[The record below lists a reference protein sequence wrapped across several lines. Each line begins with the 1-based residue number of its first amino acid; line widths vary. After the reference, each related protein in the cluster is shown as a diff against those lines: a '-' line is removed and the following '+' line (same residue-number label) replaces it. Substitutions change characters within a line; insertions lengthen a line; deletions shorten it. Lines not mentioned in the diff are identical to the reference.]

1 MTDASLPP
9 LRAVAFD
16 LDGTLADSVPGI
28 CNTFT
33 TVLSAAGHRVPA
45 AVEIAAL
52 IGLPLADVM
61 LRFAPTGD
69 VNALTAHYRSVYTA
83 TVVPATLLFPRVW
96 SLLRACKAAGLE
108 LAIVTGKSTDVA
120 DATLRRCRIRS
131 LFSSVVGTERAARPK
146 PHPDLMHL
154 AISELGVPAEQTLL
168 VGDGTHDIEMGRDA
182 GARTCGVAWGV
193 HQAEHLKA
201 AGADHIVHS
210 MAELRRLILGP
221 APSPSRRGLGPWG

>member
-28 CNTFT
+28 CNTFS

-69 VNALTAHYRSVYTA
+69 VNALTSHYRSIYTS
-83 TVVPATLLFPRVW
+83 TVVPATLLFPRAW
-96 SLLRACKAAGLE
+96 SLLRACRAAGLE

-131 LFSSVVGTERAARPK
+131 LFRSVVGTERAARPK

-193 HQAEHLKA
+193 HQAEHLKS
-201 AGADHIVHS
+201 AGADHVVHS

-221 APSPSRRGLGPWG
+221 APSPSGRGLG

>member
-1 MTDASLPP
+1 MTDPPLPP

-33 TVLSAAGHRVPA
+33 TVLTAAGHPVPTA
-45 AVEIAAL
+45 LEIASL

-69 VNALTAHYRSVYTA
+69 VNALVTHYRAIYTA
-83 TVVPATLLFPRVW
+83 TVVPATLLFPRAW
-96 SLLRACKAAGLE
+96 SLLRACRAAGLE

-131 LFSSVVGTERAARPK
+131 LFTSVVGTERAARPK
-146 PHPDLMHL
+146 PFPDLMHL
-154 AISELGVPAEQTLL
+154 ALSELGVPADQTLL

-210 MAELRRLILGP
+210 MAELRRLILG
-221 APSPSRRGLGPWG
+221 